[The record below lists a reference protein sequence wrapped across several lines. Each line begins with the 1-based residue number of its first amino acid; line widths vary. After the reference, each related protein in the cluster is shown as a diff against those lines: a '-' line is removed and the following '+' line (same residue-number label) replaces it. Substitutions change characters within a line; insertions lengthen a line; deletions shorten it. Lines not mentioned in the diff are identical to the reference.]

1 MKRLQRRIAAQWL
14 LTKKLEDGI
23 ARLEEQAGETRASFA
38 ETFRELHAVHDMA
51 LQLLQEM
58 TTTGQLA
65 ADQNL
70 RLLVRFDEPI
80 ISQVVTIADIHLLC
94 SAVKKQTHARR
105 VALEVALHEV
115 EIGEVDTILANVR
128 SPEED
133 KP

>member
-1 MKRLQRRIAAQWL
+1 
-14 LTKKLEDGI
+14 
-23 ARLEEQAGETRASFA
+23 
-38 ETFRELHAVHDMA
+38 MA

-94 SAVKKQTHARR
+94 SAIKKQTHSRR
-105 VALEVALHEV
+105 VALGAALHEA
-115 EIGEVDTILANVR
+115 ELGELDLILPNVR
-128 SPEED
+128 MSPEED
-133 KP
+133 KL